1 MREAIGSA
9 LDLDLTH
16 AVAGSATLPSC
27 FPVSALAATTVGAAA
42 DALAALTGRESV
54 VVDQRLASLWF
65 AWSIVPDGWRIP
77 GPWDA
82 IAGDYET
89 SDGWIKLH
97 TNAPHHRAA
106 ALRVLGVDADRDAVA
121 GAVSAMDGETLEAAI
136 VAEGGC
142 AAKLRSSDEWALHA
156 QGQAVADEPLIAW
169 SASPCPPRDLEG
181 EALGGVKVLDCTR
194 VLAGPVASRFLA
206 AFGADV
212 LRIDPP
218 HWDEPGVVPE
228 VTVGK
233 RCAGL
238 DLTLDHDRAQFGEL
252 LETADVFLHGYRSD
266 ALERLGFGAAE
277 RRRRNPA
284 LVDVSL
290 DAYGWTGPW
299 AKRRGFDSLV
309 QMSAGIA
316 ARGMD
321 LAGAEKPTPLPV
333 QALDHGTGY
342 LLAAAVL
349 CGLARR
355 RGGEGVRARL
365 SLARTAKLLV
375 DASTLMAFEGE
386 ALKISREEIDPRR
399 EETSWGP
406 ARRLRFPVT
415 VAGLEARF
423 SSGATALRT
432 TDPTWAPS

>member
-9 LDLDLTH
+9 LDLELTH
-16 AVAGSATLPSC
+16 SVVGPATWHSC
-27 FPVSALAATTVGAAA
+27 FPVSELAATTVGAAA
-42 DALAALTGRESV
+42 DALAALTASDSV

-65 AWSIVPDGWRIP
+65 AWSIVPQGWRIP

-97 TNAPHHRAA
+97 TNAPHHREA
-106 ALRVLGVDADRDAVA
+106 ALRVLGVEADRDAVVRA
-121 GAVSAMDGETLEAAI
+121 VGASGGESLETAI
-136 VAEGGC
+136 VAAGGC
-142 AAKLRSSDEWALHA
+142 AAKLRSCDEWAVHE
-156 QGQAVADEPLIAW
+156 QGSAVADEPLINW
-169 SASPCPPRDLEG
+169 SSNACTPQDLPG
-181 EALGGVKVLDCTR
+181 NALQGVRVLDCTR

-238 DLTLDHDRAQFGEL
+238 DLTLDHDRERFAEL

-266 ALERLGFGAAE
+266 ALERLGFGADE
-277 RRRRNPA
+277 RRRRNSA

-299 AKRRGFDSLV
+299 ATRRG
-309 QMSAGIA
+309 
-316 ARGMD
+316 
-321 LAGAEKPTPLPV
+321 
-333 QALDHGTGY
+333 
-342 LLAAAVL
+342 
-349 CGLARR
+349 
-355 RGGEGVRARL
+355 
-365 SLARTAKLLV
+365 
-375 DASTLMAFEGE
+375 ST
-386 ALKISREEIDPRR
+386 RWCR
-399 EETSWGP
+399 
-406 ARRLRFPVT
+406 
-415 VAGLEARF
+415 
-423 SSGATALRT
+423 
-432 TDPTWAPS
+432 

>member
-9 LDLDLTH
+9 LELDLAH
-16 AVAGSATLPSC
+16 SVAGPATLPSC

-42 DALAALTGRESV
+42 DALAALTARDSV

-82 IAGDYET
+82 IAGDYQT
-89 SDGWIKLH
+89 SDGWVKLH

-121 GAVSAMDGETLEAAI
+121 GAVAATDGETLEAAI

-142 AAKLRSSDEWALHA
+142 AAKLRSSDEWAQHV
-156 QGQAVADEPLIAW
+156 QGKAVAAEPLIAW
-169 SASPCPPRDLEG
+169 SASPCAPQDLEG
-181 EALGGVKVLDCTR
+181 HALEGVRVLDCTR

-238 DLTLDHDRAQFGEL
+238 DLTLDHDRERFTEL

-266 ALERLGFGAAE
+266 ALERLGFGAEE

-299 AKRRGFDSLV
+299 AQRRGFDSLV

-321 LAGAEKPTPLPV
+321 LAGADKPTPLPV

-349 CGLARR
+349 RGLERR
-355 RGGEGVRARL
+355 RRGEGVRARL

-375 DASTLMAFEGE
+375 DASTLTAFEGD
-386 ALKISREEIDPRR
+386 ALKVADHDIDPRR
-399 EETSWGP
+399 EDTSWGP

-415 VAGLEARF
+415 IAGLEARF
-423 SSGATALRT
+423 ASGATALRT
-432 TDPTWAPS
+432 TEATWAGS